1 MAARVLDGVIGATST
16 PVGLYVEPGVR
27 PSFVYRLH
35 PITKQVWALALV
47 LVPAFFPQHGSLG
60 EPWGVLPFPRII
72 AMGSVLLA
80 TAVSLPPR
88 LYVPQLRRLLL
99 LSMLAFFAVAF
110 VSDAVSPNVYVPF
123 APPDG
128 VPLASLG
135 ASPST
140 IASPDGDNAPFCY
153 VMLEAGIVKV
163 TRKSLKLAISAASI
177 ALTVLLASNLCLTT
191 TTPEASASA
200 LRGVLAPVRRILP
213 WRPARQFVDDVC
225 LGLLLALRF
234 IALVFEEANALAL
247 GLATKDVPWR
257 SLGPMRAIGVGA
269 GVLGKLV
276 RNLLGHAEKIAVA
289 MHDRGFRGASTF
301 HAYTP
306 GGAKDLRWG
315 VGDAVALAVLAG
327 AVYLATY
334 ARSHAL
340 V

>member
-16 PVGLYVEPGVR
+16 PVGLYVEPGDR

-177 ALTVLLASNLCLTT
+177 ALTVLLASNLCLTEYELVRT
-191 TTPEASASA
+191 DG
-200 LRGVLAPVRRILP
+200 RVLAPVRRILP

-289 MHDRGFRGASTF
+289 MHDRGFRGQGVKVAVFDLGTPTASI
-301 HAYTP
+301 
-306 GGAKDLRWG
+306 
-315 VGDAVALAVLAG
+315 VGSWELCWSSDGTDFLFP
-327 AVYLATY
+327 LATLTI
-334 ARSHAL
+334 AGKD
-340 V
+340 